1 MTGKDRGV
9 DRSLDERAIDRLVES
24 LLAMFGDRAIEVA
37 LRQSAE
43 AQGDVR
49 MTWML
54 ICRKLEAADRP

>member
-1 MTGKDRGV
+1 MTGKERGI

-24 LLAMFGDRAIEVA
+24 LLAMFADRAIEVA

-43 AQGDVR
+43 AEGDVR

-54 ICRKLEAADRP
+54 ICQKLEAAAHP